1 MYKLLS
7 KFGFN
12 QPINETPTGITL
24 FNTIS
29 CLFST
34 YVPVFLS
41 VSMLSNNSIVS
52 LELSFLR
59 PSIVPAHMGAGRQ
72 L

>member
-1 MYKLLS
+1 MYKLLL

-12 QPINETPTGITL
+12 QPINETTTGIIL
-24 FNTIS
+24 FNIIS

-34 YVPVFLS
+34 YVLVFIY
-41 VSMLSNNSIVS
+41 VSILSNNSIVS

-59 PSIVPAHMGAGRQ
+59 PSFVPAHMGAGRQ